1 MSLLVDET
9 AGDLPVRDVGLMRG
23 GLMPAVPDHLH
34 DVKAWKRHLM
44 KTKDPQ
50 SLFRLP
56 KEHLEDLCVKLRDE
70 NSILRQHARTQEQKL
85 RRMSTRFM
93 RLRQQ
98 GSNGL
103 KERDMEDT
111 IQELEAR
118 VDLLETQKGALQ
130 NKLGLAKQHIMDL
143 GGRTPYKSNKGK
155 SAELEGG
162 IRRATHT
169 APPRYGP
176 MLEDPRTELEKTHR
190 RSSVV
195 EQLRIAELVQA
206 AQALRDTLR
215 DKEKEMEGTAREVRK
230 QQTDKLR
237 ISIKEN
243 IDSIRLQKQLSEK
256 NVSLAVLQEKFNNLH
271 ETYENQLEET
281 QRSLKETQ
289 AALLQ
294 RVDEVTEQLKQERQR
309 ALELEGHLTTS
320 NLSLQ
325 NLDKLQERISDLEG
339 ERDLIKENYNTLL
352 ESTLSVQSKH
362 DVQMEKSKEED
373 QKRDRMEL
381 YRLEERLQ
389 TEREERNTLEQE
401 IQKLRRERE
410 LLEEQKDTEVSA
422 MARNKQEME
431 MELVRY
437 KQQVSSLQDRLD
449 AVTKEFDM
457 SVEDLSET
465 LLQIKAFR
473 MQQESQAGL
482 SFLCTEGNTEDSLW
496 DLATIRASHAET
508 VLELQKTRQL
518 LLLEHHISQDLQEEL
533 KIVTQKMEKEREES
547 QRKVAAKDKLLSK
560 RALHINTLQA
570 QLKEM
575 AYNPRK
581 SRPTVPIQYTW
592 PAEEQDVMPS
602 EDETP
607 FTQLRAGESL
617 LEIHLKA
624 ATFTPAGLRVMR
636 SIHPG
641 GNEGDDIL
649 TFCTYSFLDF
659 EMHSTPVVSGG
670 QPSYSFTSRY
680 ALTTRD
686 LCRLEG
692 QGFRMRLELH
702 QGLGGVRFVTHGS
715 GQISLMGTMERPGE
729 RISGRVS
736 ISGSEGESVGVVDY
750 WVRLFSPA
758 VPIDAVVKTAG
769 GTAVQR
775 RAEPGCLGWQDTG
788 HKELYDYG
796 GGIPNELV
804 IMLEHCVGLST
815 RWPGLFPDAYLTYR
829 FYDLP
834 PHVSQTARCS
844 ADPVFNDSASYSLAV
859 TADVLR
865 YLRSSSLW
873 VYVFDESDEQIPPPY
888 LAKTPIPLGALAT
901 GREVKGDYVLRD
913 PAGSP
918 RGVVRVTM
926 RWKYPFQ
933 PSVDAVLGKED
944 GVMDSSE
951 REERR
956 EREASHK
963 PVAKPRVKTQT
974 LKRESREGRK
984 GSKPA
989 PPPVKQKSLPSIQPE
1004 QPATKKRSAAPSRPL
1019 TRKPSEVTSSRQ
1031 SPVTLSRRSS
1041 ASGVTTQDL
1050 PSGDQVS
1057 QDEEEGKEERSESAN
1072 SDAPETS
1079 DSSDIVIPSKQMRQG
1094 DKLRVEIL
1102 SLTFEPSS
1110 RVALDKSVQRVYVEY
1125 RLLGVPMETTET
1137 PMSLRKPTK
1146 GEEIHYNFT
1155 RVIYV
1160 DGSQS
1165 TSLRRYLYTMLEG
1178 SDPNQGR
1185 LKFTVVSEPMDEDEE
1200 CVDVGH
1206 AFLDL
1211 KDLLLT
1217 GNDVIEQQI
1226 DIVSL
1231 DEDKEVI
1238 GNLKVSL
1245 EAAKALTGI
1254 YQEFHQ
1260 KSENQEEEDTS
1271 DEREEE
1277 EEKQK
1282 MKEVMQLIDYDD
1294 DSDL

>member
-1 MSLLVDET
+1 
-9 AGDLPVRDVGLMRG
+9 
-23 GLMPAVPDHLH
+23 
-34 DVKAWKRHLM
+34 
-44 KTKDPQ
+44 
-50 SLFRLP
+50 
-56 KEHLEDLCVKLRDE
+56 
-70 NSILRQHARTQEQKL
+70 I
-85 RRMSTRFM
+85 
-93 RLRQQ
+93 
-98 GSNGL
+98 
-103 KERDMEDT
+103 
-111 IQELEAR
+111 
-118 VDLLETQKGALQ
+118 
-130 NKLGLAKQHIMDL
+130 
-143 GGRTPYKSNKGK
+143 
-155 SAELEGG
+155 
-162 IRRATHT
+162 
-169 APPRYGP
+169 
-176 MLEDPRTELEKTHR
+176 
-190 RSSVV
+190 
-195 EQLRIAELVQA
+195 
-206 AQALRDTLR
+206 
-215 DKEKEMEGTAREVRK
+215 
-230 QQTDKLR
+230 R

-352 ESTLSVQSKH
+352 ESYALFPSTLSVQSKH

-410 LLEEQKDTEVSA
+410 LLEEQKDTGGP
-422 MARNKQEME
+422 
-431 MELVRY
+431 
-437 KQQVSSLQDRLD
+437 
-449 AVTKEFDM
+449 EFDM

-465 LLQIKAFR
+465 LLQIKDCNMDLDPYRLFGVPLQAFR

-518 LLLEHHISQDLQEEL
+518 LLLEHHISIFCLKEEL

-560 RALHINTLQA
+560 RALHINTLQGFSNSLTKYLKKA

-680 ALTTRD
+680 TLTTRD

-736 ISGSEGESVGVVDY
+736 ISGSEGETVGVVDY

-804 IMLEHCVGLST
+804 ILLEHCVGLST

-963 PVAKPRVKTQT
+963 PVAKPRVKV
-974 LKRESREGRK
+974 
-984 GSKPA
+984 
-989 PPPVKQKSLPSIQPE
+989 VKVSKSLKIDTDAQE
-1004 QPATKKRSAAPSRPL
+1004 RKQRASAGQTEKLAKYT
-1019 TRKPSEVTSSRQ
+1019 TRAACNQEEIGR
-1031 SPVTLSRRSS
+1031 TLSSANKETLRGNFLQTVPCHAVQEKLCQRCHDTGRRSDK
-1041 ASGVTTQDL
+1041 DL
-1050 PSGDQVS
+1050 LKSCSVANKQAHISFLFLRISLLGIRCHRMKRR
-1057 QDEEEGKEERSESAN
+1057 GKRRGARVVPIHLHSIDDCFVVYTN

-1260 KSENQEEEDTS
+1260 KSEN
-1271 DEREEE
+1271 
-1277 EEKQK
+1277 
-1282 MKEVMQLIDYDD
+1282 
-1294 DSDL
+1294 

>member
-1 MSLLVDET
+1 
-9 AGDLPVRDVGLMRG
+9 
-23 GLMPAVPDHLH
+23 
-34 DVKAWKRHLM
+34 
-44 KTKDPQ
+44 
-50 SLFRLP
+50 
-56 KEHLEDLCVKLRDE
+56 
-70 NSILRQHARTQEQKL
+70 
-85 RRMSTRFM
+85 
-93 RLRQQ
+93 
-98 GSNGL
+98 
-103 KERDMEDT
+103 
-111 IQELEAR
+111 
-118 VDLLETQKGALQ
+118 
-130 NKLGLAKQHIMDL
+130 
-143 GGRTPYKSNKGK
+143 
-155 SAELEGG
+155 
-162 IRRATHT
+162 
-169 APPRYGP
+169 
-176 MLEDPRTELEKTHR
+176 
-190 RSSVV
+190 
-195 EQLRIAELVQA
+195 
-206 AQALRDTLR
+206 
-215 DKEKEMEGTAREVRK
+215 
-230 QQTDKLR
+230 
-237 ISIKEN
+237 
-243 IDSIRLQKQLSEK
+243 
-256 NVSLAVLQEKFNNLH
+256 
-271 ETYENQLEET
+271 
-281 QRSLKETQ
+281 
-289 AALLQ
+289 
-294 RVDEVTEQLKQERQR
+294 
-309 ALELEGHLTTS
+309 
-320 NLSLQ
+320 
-325 NLDKLQERISDLEG
+325 
-339 ERDLIKENYNTLL
+339 
-352 ESTLSVQSKH
+352 
-362 DVQMEKSKEED
+362 MEKSKEED

-422 MARNKQEME
+422 MARNEQEHLE

-736 ISGSEGESVGVVDY
+736 ISGSEGETVGVVDY

-775 RAEPGCLGWQDTG
+775 RAEPGCLGWQDAG

-815 RWPGLFPDAYLTYR
+815 RWPGLLPRRLPDI
-829 FYDLP
+829 
-834 PHVSQTARCS
+834 Q
-844 ADPVFNDSASYSLAV
+844 
-859 TADVLR
+859 VLR
-865 YLRSSSLW
+865 
-873 VYVFDESDEQIPPPY
+873 PPTSRLP
-888 LAKTPIPLGALAT
+888 
-901 GREVKGDYVLRD
+901 
-913 PAGSP
+913 
-918 RGVVRVTM
+918 
-926 RWKYPFQ
+926 
-933 PSVDAVLGKED
+933 
-944 GVMDSSE
+944 DSS
-951 REERR
+951 
-956 EREASHK
+956 
-963 PVAKPRVKTQT
+963 
-974 LKRESREGRK
+974 
-984 GSKPA
+984 
-989 PPPVKQKSLPSIQPE
+989 
-1004 QPATKKRSAAPSRPL
+1004 
-1019 TRKPSEVTSSRQ
+1019 
-1031 SPVTLSRRSS
+1031 
-1041 ASGVTTQDL
+1041 
-1050 PSGDQVS
+1050 
-1057 QDEEEGKEERSESAN
+1057 
-1072 SDAPETS
+1072 
-1079 DSSDIVIPSKQMRQG
+1079 
-1094 DKLRVEIL
+1094 
-1102 SLTFEPSS
+1102 
-1110 RVALDKSVQRVYVEY
+1110 VQ
-1125 RLLGVPMETTET
+1125 
-1137 PMSLRKPTK
+1137 
-1146 GEEIHYNFT
+1146 
-1155 RVIYV
+1155 
-1160 DGSQS
+1160 
-1165 TSLRRYLYTMLEG
+1165 
-1178 SDPNQGR
+1178 
-1185 LKFTVVSEPMDEDEE
+1185 
-1200 CVDVGH
+1200 C
-1206 AFLDL
+1206 
-1211 KDLLLT
+1211 
-1217 GNDVIEQQI
+1217 
-1226 DIVSL
+1226 
-1231 DEDKEVI
+1231 
-1238 GNLKVSL
+1238 
-1245 EAAKALTGI
+1245 
-1254 YQEFHQ
+1254 
-1260 KSENQEEEDTS
+1260 
-1271 DEREEE
+1271 
-1277 EEKQK
+1277 
-1282 MKEVMQLIDYDD
+1282 
-1294 DSDL
+1294 